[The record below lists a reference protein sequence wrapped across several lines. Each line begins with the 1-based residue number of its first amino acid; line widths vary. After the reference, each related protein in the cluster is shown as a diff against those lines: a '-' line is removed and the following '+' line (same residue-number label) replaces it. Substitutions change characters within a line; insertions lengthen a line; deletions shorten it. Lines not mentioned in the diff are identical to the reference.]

1 MYEEEED
8 KIDSDLDADEKK
20 QKIFYAER
28 TKKLVLIKSE
38 GLRAKKKNNAIPW
51 TKLHQVESLLSQRF
65 QQILW
70 SMFQQQQLQNREKTL
85 KINSSITLLPRM
97 VEVQSVN
104 PRGGK
109 QFTHRNLNPFRAHPN
124 DNRSSRQ
131 YFLSEDSEDI
141 SISGEEL
148 CCVCKMSTPDAARNS
163 TSLIFVKWL
172 QCYKC
177 RHWVQINYYICTQSG
192 PDW

>member
-1 MYEEEED
+1 
-8 KIDSDLDADEKK
+8 
-20 QKIFYAER
+20 
-28 TKKLVLIKSE
+28 
-38 GLRAKKKNNAIPW
+38 
-51 TKLHQVESLLSQRF
+51 
-65 QQILW
+65 
-70 SMFQQQQLQNREKTL
+70 
-85 KINSSITLLPRM
+85 M

-141 SISGEEL
+141 SISEEEL
-148 CCVCKMSTPDAARNS
+148 CCICKMSTPDAARNS

-177 RHWVQINYYICTQSG
+177 RHWVQINYYICTLISEWSG
-192 PDW
+192 LVITMNVLTANRVELRIF